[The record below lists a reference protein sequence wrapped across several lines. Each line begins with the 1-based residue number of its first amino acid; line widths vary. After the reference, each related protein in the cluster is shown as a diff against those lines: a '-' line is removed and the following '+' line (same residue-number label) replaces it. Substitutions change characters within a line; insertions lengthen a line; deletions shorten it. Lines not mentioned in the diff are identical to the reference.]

1 MMARRIAE
9 QGAKILL
16 VTANVGSLFEDTENL
31 KKVWLKEFFETV
43 KAHKPHFLAL
53 HCQECGGKSLES
65 GVTEVERFVKE
76 LMAAQELKDYSRAR
90 VYIDESYESPERFT
104 ALGSFYFIHDSLKNV
119 SEFDFEAGMFQKV
132 TGKEIRTIRQQKSPM
147 VQKEKFPADFFPQ
160 CQWSRKGFI
169 RTRWGLSSCD
179 FDLVNVH
186 LFHDAHNVV
195 AWKESPSYYAGIRQK
210 AMDFVLQR
218 ISDERHKKLPFFLFG
233 DFNFRLDARPLFEH
247 LCSTGTLEA
256 ITNTNNDVDKLIF
269 RETNN
274 DRKVILEVER
284 KSFNYVDP
292 NVFQAN
298 NGTSLLQFD
307 KELLVFKDR
316 LDEMEITFPP
326 TYPYSEDVRHAK
338 QYNTTRCPA
347 WCDRILMS
355 TSAKLLVAKPEDER
369 EEGER
374 ENEENSIVYDN
385 IGPNVCMGDHKP
397 VFLSFRLP
405 AGKGNPYACTCRCCV
420 VL

>member
-1 MMARRIAE
+1 MIARRIAAE

-16 VTANVGSLFEDTENL
+16 VTANVGSLFEDTEHL
-31 KKVWLKEFFETV
+31 QSVWLKEFFETV
-43 KAHKPHFLAL
+43 KAHKPQFLAL
-53 HCQECGGKSLES
+53 HCQECGGKSLEGGMS
-65 GVTEVERFVKE
+65 EVQRFVKE
-76 LMAAQELKDYSRAR
+76 LMAGQELKDYSRGR

-104 ALGSFYFIHDSLKNV
+104 ALGSFYFIHDSMNSV
-119 SEFDFEAGMFQKV
+119 FEFDFEDEMYQKV
-132 TGKEIRTIRQQKSPM
+132 TGREIRTIKQHKSPM

-218 ISDERHKKLPFFLFG
+218 ITDERYKTLPFFLFG

-256 ITNTNNDVDKLIF
+256 VTNSSNDVDKLIF
-269 RETNN
+269 RESNN

-284 KSFNYVDP
+284 KSFNYADP
-292 NVFQAN
+292 NVFQEN
-298 NGTSLLQFD
+298 NGTLLLQFD
-307 KELLVFKDR
+307 KELSVFKDR
-316 LDEMEITFPP
+316 LDEMDITFPP
-326 TYPYSEDVRHAK
+326 TYPYSEVLSHPK
-338 QYNTTRCPA
+338 QYDTTRCPA

-355 TSAKLLVAKPEDER
+355 ISAKDLVAKPEDE
-369 EEGER
+369 GDQG
-374 ENEENSIVYDN
+374 NEDNSIVYDN

-405 AGKGNPYACTCRCCV
+405 PGKGNPYACTCRCCV
-420 VL
+420 VQ